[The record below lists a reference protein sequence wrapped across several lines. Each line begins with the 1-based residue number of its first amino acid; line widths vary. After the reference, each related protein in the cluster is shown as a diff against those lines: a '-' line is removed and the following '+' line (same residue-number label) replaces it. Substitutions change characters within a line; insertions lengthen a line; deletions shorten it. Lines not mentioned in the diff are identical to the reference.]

1 MSGSREPEV
10 EEDEELRELR
20 KLEDLVPDEE

>member
-10 EEDEELRELR
+10 EEDEELR
-20 KLEDLVPDEE
+20 KLGDLVPDEE